1 LSTQFDSSRLRLA
14 VLGVIVV
21 SLFAALFTRLW
32 YLQVMDAEE
41 FKVQAQQNQLRL
53 VYEEAPRGRILD
65 RNGRVLVENRV
76 SAAVTVNR
84 VQLKEH
90 QAEVLPRLAALL
102 GITVDE
108 LQERIAD
115 PRFGPYKPVP
125 VAEDVPEDTIVYIKE
140 HASEFPGVDA
150 AKLARRSYPNGN
162 LGAHVLGY
170 VGEINDT
177 ELEDRK
183 AAGYRLGDSIG
194 KVGVERAYES
204 DLRGT
209 PGVTKLEVDS
219 HGRVLRTLA
228 ARPPVQGGDLQ
239 LSIDLDVQRLAE
251 ESLQNGLEAAGRTF
265 DENEKKFFLA
275 PAGSVVVLD
284 PRDGSVLA
292 MASYPTYNPAEFVNG
307 IRPEVFRA
315 LNDPAGHFPL
325 NNWAI
330 QGQYAP
336 GSTFKLPSAIA
347 AMRRGI
353 INERTTFEDKGSL
366 RVGNRTFRNAG
377 ERAWGRVNVT
387 RGLAV
392 SSDVFFYTLAA
403 NLWTQRSQHGETPIQ
418 ETARELGMGEK
429 TGIELP
435 SEARGRL
442 SDPTVRKKLHDD
454 HPQAFPESRWFA
466 GDNVNMS
473 IGQGETVVTPLQ
485 IAVSYATFANGG
497 TVYEPKVGA
506 RVLRQDG
513 SVIREVL
520 PTELRK
526 VDLPPAI
533 RNPILAGLRGAVTD
547 PNGTAHGAFA
557 GFDGFPVA
565 GKTGTAQ
572 VHKKQDTAIFAGF
585 GPMNDPQY
593 TISVVMEEAGFGGS
607 VAAPVARR
615 IFAGLAGKP
624 VTEVQI
630 AGGVD

>member
-1 LSTQFDSSRLRLA
+1 MSTQVENSRLRLA

-41 FKVQAQQNQLRL
+41 FRVQAQQNQLRL

-65 RNGRVLVENRV
+65 RKGRVLVENRV

-84 VQLKEH
+84 VELKEH
-90 QAEVLPRLAALL
+90 RDEVVPRLAALL
-102 GITVDE
+102 GITVEE
-108 LQERIAD
+108 LDERIAD

-125 VAEDVPEDTIVYIKE
+125 VAEDVPEEKVVYLEE
-140 HASEFPGVDA
+140 HAAEFPGVDA
-150 AKLARRSYPNGN
+150 AQLAQRSYPNGN
-162 LGAHVLGY
+162 LAAHVLGY

-177 ELEDRK
+177 ELRDRR
-183 AAGYRLGDSIG
+183 AAGYKLGDSIG
-194 KVGVERAYES
+194 KVGVERSYEA
-204 DLRGT
+204 DLRGA
-209 PGVTKLEVDS
+209 PGITKLEVDS

-228 ARPPVQGGDLQ
+228 ARPPEQGGDLQ

-251 ESLQNGLEAAGRTF
+251 ESLANGLEAARRTF
-265 DENEKKFFLA
+265 DKNEKKFFLA

-292 MASYPTYNPAEFVNG
+292 MASYPTYEPASFVNG
-307 IRPEVFRA
+307 IRPEVFRT

-336 GSTFKLPSAIA
+336 GSTFKLPTAIA
-347 AMRRGI
+347 AMRRGV
-353 INERTTFEDKGSL
+353 INERTTFDDKGKL

-377 ERAWGRVNVT
+377 ERPWGRVNVT

-403 NLWTQRSQHGETPIQ
+403 ALWTQRGEHGETPVQ
-418 ETARELGMGEK
+418 DTARELGLGEK

-442 SDPTVRKKLHDD
+442 SDPTVRKRLHED
-454 HPQAFPESRWFA
+454 HPQAFPEGRWFA
-466 GDNVNMS
+466 GDNVNMA

-485 IAVSYATFANGG
+485 IGVAYATFANGG

-513 SVIREVL
+513 STIREVL
-520 PTELRK
+520 PTLLRR
-526 VDLPPAI
+526 VELPPAI
-533 RNPILAGLRGAVTD
+533 RNPVLAGLRGAITD
-547 PNGTAHGAFA
+547 PNGTAHGAFL

-572 VHKKQDTAIFAGF
+572 VTDKQDTAIFAGF
-585 GPMNDPQY
+585 GPVNDPQY
-593 TISVVMEEAGFGGS
+593 TIAVVMEEAGFGGS

-615 IFAGLAGKP
+615 IFAGLAGRP
-624 VTEVQI
+624 VGDVQL
-630 AGGVD
+630 APGVD